1 MNNVGKIASAQR
13 VIAGLMSLILGKK
26 STVEWG
32 RSAACGESGAISL
45 PRPKTGDADE
55 IALLTR
61 LAVHE
66 AGHDKH
72 TDFECI
78 EGLDG
83 NVQALMNALED
94 PRIEREQVKTFPGA
108 ALILNRGLEDAI
120 RVVDSKLDAG
130 NPEHSA
136 DLLTVNVL
144 LKGYRKLVRHQGV
157 KESADSLVAK
167 GDQILGEARVDAVG
181 QAIDRLAGC
190 VSTADAVAL
199 AKDLWMALQPPEPEQ
214 QQPPP
219 SDPQEQDGAGGAGND
234 SQEKQDEAD
243 DADQDTQEQP
253 GEPEGSG
260 DDESP
265 PGTDSQP
272 DSTPPESSDAGG
284 DTPQGGDPQEDADA
298 DPEPEP
304 SGNGGDESCAD
315 SNGSPGDADQDA
327 ADGAGETGGGNPEG
341 GAPKEPNDESGSGS
355 GGQTNGSGD
364 QDGDGKPSPDAHNQ
378 ESQEAGEGGNAQEPQ
393 KGDGGQGKAG
403 QNGKLDLTSAMGAD
417 LGALLAQAYELK
429 YGKPDIDA
437 PGLAKPAQT
446 TTPTDDFTQLVATAL
461 ERAADDGESLEKAL
475 ELIEVALEVVSA
487 SEQGEGSEKE
497 PQPLGL
503 AAGDGNA
510 TGTAISLDTS
520 ARMSGAVS
528 RLVRI
533 FTKELQ
539 DKRRRTVKLAS
550 AGGQVASNRVWRLKA
565 MGDTNVFKVT
575 SSVCGIDAA
584 ATILL
589 DRSGSMSR
597 CIVEAAGAALSCS
610 QALERISKVKTS
622 IEMFPGYAGSMGNTV
637 TLQAFGQ
644 SARQVARKV
653 NYVDAEGGTPLA
665 EALQEVMPTLL
676 AQRVKKRIVFL
687 VTDGIPNNLVAAL
700 EEIENA
706 EKMGVEFVGIGIGE
720 YGKAIEGLTPCSVCI
735 NDASELP
742 DAFEKLFRGNI
753 ALKLAA

>member
-26 STVEWG
+26 STVDWG
-32 RSAACGESGAISL
+32 QSAACGESGAISL

-136 DLLTVNVL
+136 DLVTVNVL

-157 KESADSLVAK
+157 KEAADSLVAK

-190 VSTADAVAL
+190 TSTSDAVAL
-199 AKDLWMALQPPEPEQ
+199 AKDLWTALQPPEPEQ

-219 SDPQEQDGAGGAGND
+219 SDPQEQDGAGGAADD

-260 DDESP
+260 DDESR

-284 DTPQGGDPQEDADA
+284 DAPQGGDPQEGADG
-298 DPEPEP
+298 DPK
-304 SGNGGDESCAD
+304 SDGNGGDESRAD
-315 SNGSPGDADQDA
+315 SSGSPGDAAQDS
-327 ADGAGETGGGNPEG
+327 ADGASETGGGNPEG
-341 GAPKEPNDESGSGS
+341 GAPKEPNDESGSGG
-355 GGQTNGSGD
+355 GGQANGSGD

-378 ESQEAGEGGNAQEPQ
+378 VSREAGEGGNAQEPQ

-403 QNGKLDLTSAMGAD
+403 QNGKLDLTSAMGTD

-437 PGLAKPAQT
+437 PGLAAPAQT
-446 TTPTDDFTQLVATAL
+446 TTTTDDFTQLVATAL
-461 ERAADDGESLEKAL
+461 ERAADDGESLERAL
-475 ELIEVALEVVSA
+475 ELIEVALEAVSA

-497 PQPLGL
+497 PQLLGL
-503 AAGDGNA
+503 AAGIGNA
-510 TGTAISLDTS
+510 TGTAIPLDTS

-622 IEMFPGYAGSMGNTV
+622 IEMFPGYAGSVGNTV

-700 EEIENA
+700 EEIEKA
-706 EKMGVEFVGIGIGE
+706 EKMGIEFVGIGIGE